1 MQMPSATSLVIQ
13 PEPVLKESKKSI
25 TQKSAVRCV
34 VLMGKSDMQTDIATT
49 MLTVFKPS
57 CS

>member
-13 PEPVLKESKKSI
+13 PEPVLKASKKSI
-25 TQKSAVRCV
+25 AQKSAVPCV

-49 MLTVFKPS
+49 MLTTFEPP